1 MKITEKYEQ
10 KRTEEEKLQKGD
22 IQDIKKNGGRCR
34 RGKIK
39 KKKDKESCCKKF
51 I

>member
-10 KRTEEEKLQKGD
+10 KRTEEEKLQKG
-22 IQDIKKNGGRCR
+22 INRTKKNGGRCR

-39 KKKDKESCCKKF
+39 KIKIK
-51 I
+51 